1 MGGGGIQKTSASV
14 PRRWINLLK
23 RGANVSVGCHDAT
36 VNIGRKGVRQTFG
49 LRGTG
54 LSYTTWRILYRGD
67 PGMGIVLLIFSAI
80 ILILAHAIC
89 ASGANPEPITPPRD
103 ASLARRR
110 TLTHSILYGD
120 KAVAKW
126 LMASQITVYIAPGA
140 SLPGSMPDG

>member
-1 MGGGGIQKTSASV
+1 
-14 PRRWINLLK
+14 
-23 RGANVSVGCHDAT
+23 

-140 SLPGSMPDG
+140 SLPGSMPDGWMQAGMRSGSSMAYAGPAYQPEAMERTILSKG